1 METKAKHL
9 LVGSFV
15 IVSLLG
21 LLFFIAWLLQ
31 TNTDN
36 IFVRYQS
43 YFNGSVAGLELGSDV
58 RYRGIKAGRVTAIT
72 IHPADPGKVSVTMSI
87 NGVFL
92 LRKGDVASI
101 KSQGLTGIAYVN
113 IQGATPDN
121 HYLYGKE
128 PEPIE
133 IPTEE
138 SDVEKLF
145 TSVPEMMLKALQ
157 SLEQINQLISTEN
170 IGKINIVLTN
180 LEGFS
185 NSLNQSGQ
193 QLGKTLLAI
202 NHSLRQIDSAANSV
216 TDAADSADAFFDN
229 GQQTLISA
237 NRLLDKDVPEVARS
251 LKVSVDQF
259 GQLSDELKQ
268 MLAENRPPIRAFT
281 SDTLAG
287 FSLFVDD
294 ARLLVIQL
302 DRLIEQLQSDGA
314 QFLITGDNDGFTEL
328 K

>member
-1 METKAKHL
+1 METKAKHI

-15 IVSLLG
+15 LVSLLG
-21 LLFFIAWLLQ
+21 MLFFIGWLLQ
-31 TNTDN
+31 TNTN
-36 IFVRYQS
+36 TIFVRYQS

-58 RYRGIKAGRVTAIT
+58 RYRGIKAGRVTGIS
-72 IHPADPGKVSVTMSI
+72 IHPTDPGKVSVAMSI

-92 LRKGDVASI
+92 LRKGDIASI
-101 KSQGLTGIAYVN
+101 NTQGLTGIAYVN
-113 IQGATPDN
+113 IKGATPDN
-121 HYLYGKE
+121 HFLYGKV

-133 IPTEE
+133 IPSEE
-138 SDVEKLF
+138 SGVEKLF
-145 TSVPEMMLKALQ
+145 TSMPETMLKALQ
-157 SLEQINQLISTEN
+157 LLEQANQLISTAN
-170 IGKINIVLTN
+170 IKKINGALTN
-180 LEGFS
+180 LESFS

-193 QLGKTLLAI
+193 QLDKTLLAM
-202 NHSLRQIDSAANSV
+202 NHTLSRIDSAANSV